1 MLSLLFLTG
10 CHPLTI
16 AALELGVVLV
26 AAAVMVVAVAA
37 VVVAVAQVVGFDSDG
52 KLADVLLEI
61 CKSPL

>member
-10 CHPLTI
+10 CHPLTV

-26 AAAVMVVAVAA
+26 AAVLVVAVAA
-37 VVVAVAQVVGFDSDG
+37 IVVAVAQVVGFDSDG

-61 CKSPL
+61 CMSPL